1 LFWQA
6 SRNWTRLQRRPEVT
20 VKPLVGKA
28 AMHIL
33 IVEDDPVV
41 ADVLGMTL
49 EEARHFQ
56 SIAHNSETTLA
67 ELKHN
72 TVDAVR
78 LT

>member
-1 LFWQA
+1 M
-6 SRNWTRLQRRPEVT
+6 QRRPEVK

-49 EEARHFQ
+49 EEAVYFQ
-56 SIAHNSETTLA
+56 STRTTLK
-67 ELKHN
+67 L
-72 TVDAVR
+72 
-78 LT
+78 LLPS